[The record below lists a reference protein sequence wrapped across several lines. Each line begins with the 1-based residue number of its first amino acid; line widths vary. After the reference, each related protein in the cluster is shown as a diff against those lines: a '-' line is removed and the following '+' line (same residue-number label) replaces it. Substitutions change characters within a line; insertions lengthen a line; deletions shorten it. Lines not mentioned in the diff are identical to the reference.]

1 MNEVVLND
9 MFLSIPYK
17 IFFLTLFIKGIVL
30 KHRFDFLLFALYDYQ
45 VVLDSS
51 HSVENIVK

>member
-1 MNEVVLND
+1 M
-9 MFLSIPYK
+9 IC
-17 IFFLTLFIKGIVL
+17 FFSFYIKFSFFTLFIKGIVL

>member
-1 MNEVVLND
+1 MLND
-9 MFLSIPYK
+9 MFFSIPYK
-17 IFFLTLFIKGIVL
+17 IFFFTLFIKGIVL

-45 VVLDSS
+45 VVLGSS